1 MSKRLKNGDPI
12 TLISW
17 PTEGENMPVWIRWA
31 DVDSMM
37 IDVFKGSDG
46 TTYLLD
52 FGTNVEGEHWVRG
65 HDVDS
70 ADIRAAL
77 TAQALAKDW

>member
-1 MSKRLKNGDPI
+1 MSKRPANGDPI

-17 PTEGENMPVWIRWA
+17 PRGSNTQVWIRWA

-37 IDVFKGSDG
+37 IEMSKGNDG

-52 FGTNVEGEHWVRG
+52 FGTNAEGGSWVLG
-65 HDVDS
+65 HGISS
-70 ADIRAAL
+70 ADLRAAL
-77 TAQALAKDW
+77 TAQALSEDW